1 MRVVMHHKKT
11 DQPTFRKRI
20 ALSDIEINKTT
31 LKECLCYMAY
41 MVNEHGDTY
50 LPIFERLKEELE
62 ILKQREA
69 LKNYARK
76 IANENIKL

>member
-1 MRVVMHHKKT
+1 MARLMIFV
-11 DQPTFRKRI
+11 TFKNNTRQN
-20 ALSDIEINKTT
+20 ALSDIEINETT

>member
-1 MRVVMHHKKT
+1 
-11 DQPTFRKRI
+11 
-20 ALSDIEINKTT
+20 
-31 LKECLCYMAY
+31 

-69 LKNYARK
+69 LKSYARK
-76 IANENIKL
+76 VANENIKL